1 MMNTGSTKRKLKKIF
16 PDKKKGKN
24 TKTRIL
30 EAAAIASYHHQTQI
44 PVVSTL
50 LSDDAPQFKKLT
62 AEQALCWIHDGRH
75 YNRLSP
81 IVPFNV
87 DELKKFKTRFW
98 DYYGDLMEYKKDP
111 KPETAARLSSEF
123 DNLFSTKT
131 GYDAL
136 DDRIEKTKN
145 KKKEL
150 LLVLKYPWLPLH
162 NNDAE
167 LGARVEKRRQD
178 VSLQTKSND
187 GTTAKD
193 SFLTITQT
201 AKKLG
206 VNAYEYICDRVSK
219 TFSMPALSDLIFQK
233 ALPQS

>member
-1 MMNTGSTKRKLKKIF
+1 MQELLKKIF
-16 PDKKKGKN
+16 PDAKKGKN
-24 TKTRIL
+24 TGTRIM
-30 EAAAIASYHHQTQI
+30 EAAAIASYHRQTEI
-44 PVVSTL
+44 L

-62 AEQALCWIHDGRH
+62 TKQALCWIHDGRH

-81 IVPFNV
+81 IVPFNI
-87 DELKKFKTRFW
+87 DELKKLKTLFR
-98 DYYGDLMEYKKDP
+98 DYYGELLKYKDNP
-111 KPETAARLSSEF
+111 KPETAARLTSEF

-136 DDRIEKTKN
+136 DDRLEKTRN
-145 KKKEL
+145 KKEEL

-162 NNDAE
+162 NNDSE

-178 VSLQTKSND
+178 VSLQTKSVK
-187 GTTAKD
+187 GTKAKD

-206 VNAYEYICDRVSK
+206 ANSYRYIYDRISK
-219 TFSMPALSDLIFQK
+219 TFSMPSLADLIVQNSH
-233 ALPQS
+233 PQE

>member
-1 MMNTGSTKRKLKKIF
+1 M
-16 PDKKKGKN
+16 
-24 TKTRIL
+24 
-30 EAAAIASYHHQTQI
+30 
-44 PVVSTL
+44 
-50 LSDDAPQFKKLT
+50 
-62 AEQALCWIHDGRH
+62 
-75 YNRLSP
+75 
-81 IVPFNV
+81 
-87 DELKKFKTRFW
+87 
-98 DYYGDLMEYKKDP
+98 
-111 KPETAARLSSEF
+111 AARLSSEF

-167 LGARVEKRRQD
+167 LGVRVEKRRQD